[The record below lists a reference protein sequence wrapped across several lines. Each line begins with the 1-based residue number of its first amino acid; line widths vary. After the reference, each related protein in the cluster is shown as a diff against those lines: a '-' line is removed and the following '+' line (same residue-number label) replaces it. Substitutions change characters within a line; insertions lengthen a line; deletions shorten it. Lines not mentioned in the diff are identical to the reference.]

1 MSKIEKIIE
10 DEEKTGEKIKEQ
22 KFYEAEEVCK
32 KLIEKV
38 LGFSDL
44 KKYFIKILIE
54 NLKLQDALIKF
65 N

>member
-1 MSKIEKIIE
+1 M
-10 DEEKTGEKIKEQ
+10 GEKIKEQ
-22 KFYEAEEVCK
+22 KFSEAEEVCK

-38 LGFSDL
+38 IGFSDL
-44 KKYFIKILIE
+44 KKHFIKILIE